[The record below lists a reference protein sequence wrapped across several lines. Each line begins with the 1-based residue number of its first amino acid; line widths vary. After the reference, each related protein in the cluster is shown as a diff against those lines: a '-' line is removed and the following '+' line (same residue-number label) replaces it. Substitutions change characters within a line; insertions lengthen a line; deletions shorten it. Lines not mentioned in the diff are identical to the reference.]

1 MTRVDFYVLPAGSG
15 NEAVERTA
23 CRIAEKAF
31 RAGHGV
37 YLHVPDTEAEARID
51 ELLWT
56 FRAGSFVPHAR
67 WPEGAGAPE
76 RPPVLVGAA
85 EPPPEPEVLIN
96 LAPEVP
102 AFFSR
107 FLRVAELVGGD
118 EASRAR
124 ARARWRWY
132 RDRGYPLHK
141 HEL

>member
-1 MTRVDFYVLPAGSG
+1 MTRVDFYILAAGSG
-15 NEAVERTA
+15 QEAAERTA

-31 RAGHGV
+31 RQGHQV
-37 YLHVPDTEAEARID
+37 YLHVADGDAAERLD

-67 WPEGAGAPE
+67 WPLPEGGEA
-76 RPPVLVGAA
+76 PPVLIGAD
-85 EPPPEPEVLIN
+85 EPPAGPDVLVN

-102 AFFSR
+102 GFFSR
-107 FLRVAELVGGD
+107 FLRVAEIVGGD

-124 ARARWRWY
+124 ARERYRWY
-132 RDRGYPLHK
+132 RERGYPLHT